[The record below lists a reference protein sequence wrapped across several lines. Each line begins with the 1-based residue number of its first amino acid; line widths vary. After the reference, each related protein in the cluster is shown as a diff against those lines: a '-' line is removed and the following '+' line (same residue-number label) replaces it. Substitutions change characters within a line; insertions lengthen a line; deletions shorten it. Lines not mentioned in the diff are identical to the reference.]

1 MMLKHWLSAL
11 LVSLLPLSVAVAKED
26 FAVQDAKTRLEGGV
40 YLLDAEVDYRFSS
53 KALDALE
60 NGVPLVLVL
69 DIEVE
74 KKRPWWW
81 YDSEV
86 ASLEQRFE
94 VQYHALSD
102 QYLLS
107 NLNSGALYAYPTLS
121 STADAVGDIR
131 SLPLLDA
138 NLIEPDATYEV
149 QLRSRLDIEAL
160 PLPLRP
166 LAYVLPGWRL
176 SSEWY
181 ACALTP

>member
-1 MMLKHWLSAL
+1 MSKRWLSTL
-11 LVSLLPLSVAVAKED
+11 LVSVLLLSSAFAEAD
-26 FAVQDAKTRLEGGV
+26 FSVKDARTRLEGRV

-94 VQYHALSD
+94 IQYHALSD

-107 NLNSGALYAYPTLS
+107 NLNSSALYAYPTLA
-121 STADAVGDIR
+121 STADAVGHIR
-131 SLPLLDA
+131 DLPLLDA

-149 QLRSRLDIEAL
+149 QVRSRLDIEAL
-160 PLPLRP
+160 PSPLRP

-176 SSEWY
+176 SSDWY
-181 ACALTP
+181 QCTLTP